1 MITKKLVFDHRGR
14 TGENQEGP
22 VELRVTVNSKPYY
35 INTGVRVRSDQF
47 SREKVVNHRD
57 ARLLNER
64 LDGVVMNI
72 ETAINECIRKGL
84 PIDVAQ
90 IKRQAYNIEQS
101 ESHAETAMI
110 DWIDEQIPLLKIKEG
125 TRERYYVT
133 ARRMREY
140 GGLMRWD
147 DLTVENLY
155 KWDAYLHGIKKPMS
169 NGDVQAGSDGEC
181 IGDAAVYNYHRTL
194 RSLLSLAVKLGV
206 LETNVYDRVRGEFRK
221 GIKENVEYLTEEEI
235 AAIESLHPMEGTQMA
250 MARDLFVFQMYTGLS
265 YSDAQ
270 AFDIL
275 EYKKETVLVNR
286 TAHGAGGD
294 AIVAQRSEDVPD
306 ENVGALR
313 RNGGDAIA
321 AQGTKT
327 KDVPDENGGAL
338 WRGGERWVHVGQRVK
353 TGVAYVS
360 VLLPQA
366 VEVLERYGW
375 QVPKVNNVQYNESLK
390 VIQRALG
397 IRTRLHS
404 HLARH
409 TFATRA
415 LAMGVKIENVS
426 AMLGHTNITQTQ
438 RYAKVL
444 AQSVKDEY
452 DMMAEKMK
460 GRR

>member
-22 VELRVTVNSKPYY
+22 VELRVTLNSKPYY
-35 INTGVRVRSDQF
+35 INTGVKVRSDQF
-47 SREKVVNHRD
+47 NREKVVNHRD

-64 LDGVVMNI
+64 LNGVVMNI

-101 ESHAETAMI
+101 ELHDETAMI
-110 DWIDEQIPLLKIKEG
+110 DWIDEQIPLLKIKDG
-125 TRERYYVT
+125 TRERYIVT
-133 ARRMREY
+133 ARRLREY
-140 GGLMRWD
+140 GGLLRWS

-155 KWDAYLHGIKKPMS
+155 KWDVYLHGIKKPMS
-169 NGDVQAGSDGEC
+169 NGEVQSGSDGGC

-194 RSLLSLAVKLGV
+194 RSLLSRAVKLGV
-206 LETNVYDRVRGEFRK
+206 IETNVYDRVRGEFRK

-235 AAIESLHPMEGTQMA
+235 AAVESLHPMEGTQMA
-250 MARDLFVFQMYTGLS
+250 MARDLFVFQLYTGLS

-270 AFDIL
+270 AFDIRD
-275 EYKKETVLVNR
+275 YKKETVRVNR
-286 TAHGAGGD
+286 TAQD
-294 AIVAQRSEDVPD
+294 ATQRS
-306 ENVGALR
+306 
-313 RNGGDAIA
+313 
-321 AQGTKT
+321 KT
-327 KDVPDENGGAL
+327 KDTTAQKWTGTAADGNDGS
-338 WRGGERWVHVGQRVK
+338 RWVHVGQRVK

-366 VEVLERYGW
+366 VEVLERYGM
-375 QVPKVNNVQYNESLK
+375 QVPRVNNVQYNESLK

-452 DMMAEKMK
+452 EMMEEKM
-460 GRR
+460 RRK

>member
-22 VELRVTVNSKPYY
+22 IELRVTVNSKPYY

-57 ARLLNER
+57 ARLLNNR

-72 ETAINECIRKGL
+72 ETAVNECIRKGL
-84 PIDVAQ
+84 QIDVAQ

-101 ESHAETAMI
+101 ESHAATALI
-110 DWIDEQIPLLKIKEG
+110 DWIDEQIPQLKIKDG

-155 KWDAYLHGIKKPMS
+155 KWDEYLHRIKKPMS
-169 NGDVQAGSDGEC
+169 NGDVQAGSSGEC

-194 RSLLSLAVKLGV
+194 RSLLSRAVKLGV
-206 LETNVYDRVRGEFRK
+206 IDTNVYDRVRGEFRK
-221 GIKENVEYLTEEEI
+221 GIKENVEYLTEDEI

-270 AFDIL
+270 AFDIRDYKRETVRVNRTAQGTGGDAQAFDIR
-275 EYKKETVLVNR
+275 EYKKETAQKWAGT
-286 TAHGAGGD
+286 TA
-294 AIVAQRSEDVPD
+294 D
-306 ENVGALR
+306 ENDGS
-313 RNGGDAIA
+313 
-321 AQGTKT
+321 
-327 KDVPDENGGAL
+327 
-338 WRGGERWVHVGQRVK
+338 RWVHVGQRVK

-375 QVPKVNNVQYNESLK
+375 QVPRVNNVQYNESLK